1 MFAHPTGIHKVHQ
14 MVRRV
19 FGTLPA

>member
-1 MFAHPTGIHKVHQ
+1 

-19 FGTLPA
+19 FGTCSGCAEWQCR